1 MAVGAV
7 HGRGRLMPICCTL
20 HGMLAGMLA
29 FNAKQLVVAVG
40 GQCFAEAEM
49 YER

>member
-1 MAVGAV
+1 
-7 HGRGRLMPICCTL
+7 MPICCTL
-20 HGMLAGMLA
+20 HGMLA